1 MLALCKSCGGWLK
14 AVRLPEYHI
23 FFRTEQARVPCTFSQ
38 DNRVCFAC
46 AVLHDP
52 SHSRVMRASLCASQ
66 TVLGSAKMVLDTGK
80 HPGLLKDMVTSPGG
94 AHLTRPCACA

>member
-1 MLALCKSCGGWLK
+1 MCPAPFPRS
-14 AVRLPEYHI
+14 H
-23 FFRTEQARVPCTFSQ
+23 
-38 DNRVCFAC
+38 DVCFAC

-52 SHSRVMRASLCASQ
+52 LHSRMMQASLCESQ

-94 AHLTRPCACA
+94 AHMTLSCEQYCA